1 MRRMLLTAIATAAL
15 GAFAMP
21 GVALAHHDGNRLGEV
36 HHHHKR
42 HHHHARRAR
51 LVTFQPANVSNGTS
65 SGSTT
70 PSNPVQETAGTIAS
84 FENEVLTITLP
95 DGTKVSGKVTPDTWI
110 ECPSTTSASSQNGD
124 DRGDDQGDDHH
135 FDRAHGS
142 CFSGDSGSS
151 SPHSWWGHDGQD
163 NDGNGEHQRCTPAS
177 LVQGASVTEA
187 VLSITSTGATWV
199 KVKL

>member
-15 GAFAMP
+15 GVLAMP
-21 GVALAHHDGNRLGEV
+21 GVALAHYDGSRLGEV

-42 HHHHARRAR
+42 HHQHAHRAR
-51 LVTFQPANVSNGTS
+51 LVTFHAANAANGTS

-84 FENEVLTITLP
+84 FEKETETLTITLP
-95 DGTKVSGKVTPDTWI
+95 DGTEVSGKVTPNTWI
-110 ECPSTTSASSQNGD
+110 QCTTSAASQSGGQD
-124 DRGDDQGDDHH
+124 ERGSDDHG
-135 FDRAHGS
+135 FDRARSSCFHDDHGS
-142 CFSGDSGSS
+142 AS
-151 SPHSWWGHDGQD
+151 GQD
-163 NDGNGEHQRCTPAS
+163 GPDDDDQPQRCTTSS

-199 KVKL
+199 KVEL